1 MPSDTQAKP
10 TCQVVRPGD
19 SYQGKQALFY
29 EPGVSADTVGAKGL
43 HMQLATLPPLAR
55 AKAHKHAEH
64 ETAIYVMSGRSGVW
78 FGENLE
84 QHAFVNAG
92 EFFYIPANV
101 PHVPYNPSESENCV
115 TVIART
121 DPNEQESVTL
131 LPHLDSIHP

>member
-1 MPSDTQAKP
+1 MPSDTHATP
-10 TCQVVRPGD
+10 ACQVVRPGA
-19 SYQGKQALFY
+19 SYKGKQALLY
-29 EPGVSADTVGAKGL
+29 EPGVSADTVGATGIHL
-43 HMQLATLPPLAR
+43 QLATLPPLAR
-55 AKAHKHAEH
+55 AKAHKHVAH

-92 EFFYIPANV
+92 EFFYIPANM
-101 PHVPYNPSESENCV
+101 PHVPYNPSDRENCV
-115 TVIART
+115 SVIART

>member
-1 MPSDTQAKP
+1 MPSSKQAKP
-10 TCQVVRPGD
+10 TCVVVRPGH

-29 EPGVSADTVGAKGL
+29 EPGVSADTVGATGI

-55 AKAHKHAEH
+55 AKAHKHVAH
-64 ETAIYVMSGRSGVW
+64 ETAIYVMSGRSGVL
-78 FGENLE
+78 FGEELE

-92 EFFYIPANV
+92 EFLYIPANV
-101 PHVPYNPSESENCV
+101 PHAPYNPSDREDCV
-115 TVIART
+115 SVIART